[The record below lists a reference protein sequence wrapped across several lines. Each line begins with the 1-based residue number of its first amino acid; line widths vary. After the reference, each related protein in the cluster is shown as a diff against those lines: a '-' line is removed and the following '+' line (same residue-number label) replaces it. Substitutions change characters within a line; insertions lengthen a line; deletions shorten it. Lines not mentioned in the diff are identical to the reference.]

1 MFKKLI
7 QKAELQLNIEDIQN
21 CDTSFDIYNLSI
33 AASDLECV
41 ATASDYISDLE
52 LEIFDNNDNYLDT
65 AIINTQYE
73 VELRILI
80 DLTDMEIKSFTPLLV
95 MSHNFST
102 ASKYKEAAVKTFEQ
116 IIKDYYDSSS
126 TYNSADLEV
135 TVKSGHTFYEVQ

>member
-1 MFKKLI
+1 MSKKLI

-21 CDTSFDIYNLSI
+21 CDTHFDIYNLSI
-33 AASDLECV
+33 EASDLECA
-41 ATASDYISDLE
+41 ATASEYIADFE

-65 AIINTQYE
+65 ATINVQCE

-102 ASKYKEAAVKTFEQ
+102 ASKHREAAVKSFKQ
-116 IIKDYYDSSS
+116 IIEDYYDSSS
-126 TYNSADLEV
+126 MYNSADLKV
-135 TVKSGHTFYEVQ
+135 TLKEGDTFYTL